1 MADIKIDTKP
11 VNKDHTGILASLW
24 RKIIIENKLT
34 MHLGIMVNNYLTKT
48 KALDSKSD
56 AIKRKNKTTLVE
68 NITASKMTFK
78 TFVDLLFNV
87 VGCIKL
93 DISVKVHFK
102 GGKTSVHTITI
113 THVENTDEEE
123 NEDERKDPNSSN

>member
-1 MADIKIDTKP
+1 MADIKLDTKP
-11 VNKDHTGILASLW
+11 VNKDHTGVLASLW
-24 RKIIIENKLT
+24 RKVILENKLST
-34 MHLGIMVNNYLTKT
+34 YLGIMVNNYLSKS

-93 DISVKVHFK
+93 DISIKVYFK
-102 GGKTSVHTITI
+102 GGKTSVHTVTL
-113 THVENTDEEE
+113 THVENTDDEEA
-123 NEDERKDPNSSN
+123 EDEGKDTPSSK

>member
-1 MADIKIDTKP
+1 MADIKLDTKP
-11 VNKDHTGILASLW
+11 VNKDHTGVLASLW
-24 RKIIIENKLT
+24 RKVILENKLST
-34 MHLGIMVNNYLTKT
+34 YLGIMVNNYLSKS

-93 DISVKVHFK
+93 DISIKVYFK
-102 GGKTSVHTITI
+102 GGKTSVHTVTL
-113 THVENTDEEE
+113 THVENTDDEET
-123 NEDERKDPNSSN
+123 EDEGKDTPSSK